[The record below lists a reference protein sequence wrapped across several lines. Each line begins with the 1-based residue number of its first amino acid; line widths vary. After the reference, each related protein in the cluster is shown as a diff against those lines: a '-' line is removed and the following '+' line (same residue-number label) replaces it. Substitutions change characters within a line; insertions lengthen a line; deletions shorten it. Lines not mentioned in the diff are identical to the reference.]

1 QYSGLILERYFR
13 AKMAEEERITSIGS
27 YWDAKGLNKI
37 DLIALN
43 DLDKTAIVAEVKRNP
58 KKIDLNLLQAKA
70 DSIKKE
76 LAKYKVELRGLS
88 MNDM

>member
-1 QYSGLILERYFR
+1 
-13 AKMAEEERITSIGS
+13 MMEEERITSIGS
-27 YWDAKGLNKI
+27 YWDNKGENEI

-43 DLDKTAIVAEVKRNP
+43 DLDKTATVVEVKRNS
-58 KKIDLNLLQAKA
+58 KKIDMSSLQKKA

-76 LAKYKVELRGLS
+76 FAKYDIELRGLS